1 MSEKAIESWDKIA
14 CPICDGTAFRD
25 LFTKNEEP
33 FVECQQCSLT
43 MINPRPVYANILKGY
58 TEDYSQGYINK
69 KDKKIRRAKRK
80 VRKMKKIIPQGR
92 WLDIGCSAGFI
103 LSVAKA
109 ANYDTYGIEIDPLGI
124 KHARETLGLDN
135 IFQGTFEEHQFDE
148 NFFDI
153 ITLYDVIEHVQDL
166 NEIVRELKR
175 ILNKDGIIEI
185 WTPDIGHWRV
195 PKALFEW
202 EAIKPSEHL
211 YYFDKST
218 LSMLLN
224 KHGLKIIKKRFAL
237 KPGLQVFVTH
247 E

>member
-1 MSEKAIESWDKIA
+1 
-14 CPICDGTAFRD
+14 
-25 LFTKNEEP
+25 
-33 FVECQQCSLT
+33 
-43 MINPRPVYANILKGY
+43 
-58 TEDYSQGYINK
+58 
-69 KDKKIRRAKRK
+69 
-80 VRKMKKIIPQGR
+80 MKKILPEGR

-103 LSVAKA
+103 LSVAKS
-109 ANYDTYGIEIDPLGI
+109 ANYDTYGIEVDPLGVN
-124 KHARETLGLDN
+124 HAREVLGLNN
-135 IFQGTFEEHQFDE
+135 IFQGTFEEHRFDD

-166 NEIVRELKR
+166 NEIVKELKR
-175 ILNKDGIIEI
+175 ILSKNGVIEI

-195 PKALFEW
+195 PEPLIEW
-202 EAIKPSEHL
+202 EAIKPSVHL
-211 YYFDKST
+211 YYFNKKT

>member
-1 MSEKAIESWDKIA
+1 MSEKVIESWDKIA
-14 CPICDGTAFRD
+14 CPICDGTAFND
-25 LFTKNEEP
+25 LFTKNEES

-58 TEDYSQGYINK
+58 TENYSQSYINK
-69 KDKKIRRAKRK
+69 KDKKIRRAKRR
-80 VRKMKKIIPQGR
+80 VRKMKKIIPEGR

-103 LSVAKA
+103 LSIAKA
-109 ANYDTYGIEIDPLGI
+109 ANYEIYGIEIDPLGV
-124 KHARETLGLDN
+124 KHAREILGLDN

-148 NFFDI
+148 NFFGI
-153 ITLYDVIEHVQDL
+153 ITMYDVIEHVQDL
-166 NEIVRELKR
+166 NKIVRELKR
-175 ILNKDGIIEI
+175 ILSENGVIEI

-195 PKALFEW
+195 PKALIEW

-211 YYFDKST
+211 YYFDINT
-218 LSMLLN
+218 LSMLLR
-224 KHGLKIIKKRFAL
+224 KHGLKIIKKRLSL